1 MSGECP
7 PVNGDT
13 LALLIMGLAAWSI
26 LQNSRRTSYKTNAI
40 MIHFGLEHNAHLFRL
55 GNKIRSQTKQY
66 KSLWEMSRSASWPG
80 AATQTSLPVWL
91 GAGCTARATNLLPS
105 HVPLIIF
112 AWVTIDNTAADAT
125 GYPSKC
131 HFNHHMLRPYSTIT
145 VELWTAS
152 IWREICHN

>member
-1 MSGECP
+1 
-7 PVNGDT
+7 
-13 LALLIMGLAAWSI
+13 
-26 LQNSRRTSYKTNAI
+26 

-80 AATQTSLPVWL
+80 AATQTSLPVWP
-91 GAGCTARATNLLPS
+91 GAGCRGRATNLLPS

-125 GYPSKC
+125 GYI
-131 HFNHHMLRPYSTIT
+131 STQQMS
-145 VELWTAS
+145 L
-152 IWREICHN
+152 

>member
-1 MSGECP
+1 
-7 PVNGDT
+7 
-13 LALLIMGLAAWSI
+13 
-26 LQNSRRTSYKTNAI
+26 

-80 AATQTSLPVWL
+80 AATQTSLPVRL
-91 GAGCTARATNLLPS
+91 GVQVYRGRATNLLPS

-125 GYPSKC
+125 GYI
-131 HFNHHMLRPYSTIT
+131 STQQMS
-145 VELWTAS
+145 L
-152 IWREICHN
+152 